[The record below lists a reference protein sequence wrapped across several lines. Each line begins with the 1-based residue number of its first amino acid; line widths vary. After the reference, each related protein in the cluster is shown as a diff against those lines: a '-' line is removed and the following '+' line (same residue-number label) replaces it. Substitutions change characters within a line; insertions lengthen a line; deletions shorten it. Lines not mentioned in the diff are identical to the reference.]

1 MISILSVGKGFQKAE
16 ELLCG
21 AGIRCLAWAPNSRF
35 LASAGE
41 DMRVSVWDVLFKRV
55 VLHLPKADDWLC
67 SISFSADS
75 KWLASCG
82 YGQETVDLWP
92 IQVEESEP

>member
-1 MISILSVGKGFQKAE
+1 MYSVCIGLYRDERLSRQVD

-21 AGIRCLAWAPNSRF
+21 AGIRCLAWTANSRL

-55 VLHLPKADDWLC
+55 VLHLPKADDWC
-67 SISFSADS
+67 GTEDMS
-75 KWLASCG
+75 K
-82 YGQETVDLWP
+82 T
-92 IQVEESEP
+92 